1 MKRRI
6 IGIVLAV
13 ALAVVGTLALV
24 RYVKSAKD
32 DAVRPEE
39 LVQVLVV
46 KEDVRDGAPV
56 SEVLESVGLVDVPR
70 RLVAPGALSDLVG
83 LDPTFVTETELKE
96 GEQILPSRFIDPQSL
111 VSVAVPEG
119 LQQITFAFTPERA
132 VGAELQAGDTVG
144 VLFSFEPFDVNT
156 SGTPSQP
163 TETTV
168 PGDPTQTTV
177 APTRTPNTTHFVLH
191 KILVTNVKF
200 SKQDS
205 VRASEIQGTTDDVDG
220 TETTVAPVVAEAPA
234 DQLLVTMAVSAAEAE
249 QLVFA
254 AEFGTIW
261 LTAEG
266 PDASEEGTRILTLAQ
281 VMVPVPR

>member
-1 MKRRI
+1 MRRRI

-13 ALAVVGTLALV
+13 VLAVVGTLALV

-83 LDPTFVTETELKE
+83 LDPTFVTATELKE
-96 GEQILPSRFIDPQSL
+96 GDQILPSRFIDPQSL
-111 VSVAVPEG
+111 VTVAVPKG
-119 LQQITFAFTPERA
+119 LQEITFAFTPERA
-132 VGAELQAGDTVG
+132 VGADLQPGDTVG
-144 VLFSFEPFDVNT
+144 VLFSFEPFDLNT
-156 SGTPSQP
+156 SGTPSQS

-191 KILVTNVKF
+191 KILVTSVKF
-200 SKQDS
+200 SQQDS
-205 VRASEIQGTTDDVDG
+205 VRASEIQSDADDESTD
-220 TETTVAPVVAEAPA
+220 TTVELVVAEAPS

>member
-1 MKRRI
+1 MRRRI

-13 ALAVVGTLALV
+13 VLAVVGTLALV

-39 LVQVLVV
+39 QVQVLVV
-46 KEDVRDGAPV
+46 NQDIPEGASV
-56 SEVLESVGLVDVPR
+56 SEVIDSVGPVDVPR
-70 RLVAPGALSDLVG
+70 RLVAPGALTDLVG
-83 LDPTFVTETELKE
+83 LDPTFVTDTELNK
-96 GEQILPSRFIDPQSL
+96 GEQILPSRFVDPQSL
-111 VSVAVPEG
+111 VRVSVPKG
-119 LQQITFAFTPERA
+119 LQEITFAFTPERA
-132 VGAELQAGDTVG
+132 VGAALLAGDTVG
-144 VLFSFEPFDVNT
+144 VLFSFEPFDLNT

-168 PGDPTQTTV
+168 LADPTQTTV

-191 KILVTNVKF
+191 KILVTSVKF

-205 VRASEIQGTTDDVDG
+205 VRASEIQGTTDDANG

-261 LTAEG
+261 LTSEG
-266 PDASEEGTRILTLAQ
+266 PNASEEGTRILTLAQ

>member
-39 LVQVLVV
+39 LVQVLMV
-46 KEDVRDGAPV
+46 EADVREGAPV

-70 RLVAPGALSDLVG
+70 RLVAPGALVDLVG
-83 LDPTFVTETELKE
+83 LDPTFVTATELKV
-96 GEQILPSRFIDPQSL
+96 GDQILPSRFIDPQSL
-111 VSVAVPEG
+111 VRVAVPKG
-119 LQQITFAFTPERA
+119 LQEITFAFTPERA
-132 VGAELQAGDTVG
+132 VGADLQAGDTVG
-144 VLFSFEPFDVNT
+144 VLFSFEPFDLNT
-156 SGTPSQP
+156 SGTPSQS

-191 KILVTNVKF
+191 KILVTGVKF

-205 VRASEIQGTTDDVDG
+205 VRASEIEATGDAES

-254 AEFGTIW
+254 AEFGSIW

>member
-46 KEDVRDGAPV
+46 KEDVRDGATV

-70 RLVAPGALSDLVG
+70 RLVAPGALTDLVG

-111 VSVAVPEG
+111 VGRVVH
-119 LQQITFAFTPERA
+119 FANDR
-132 VGAELQAGDTVG
+132 
-144 VLFSFEPFDVNT
+144 
-156 SGTPSQP
+156 
-163 TETTV
+163 
-168 PGDPTQTTV
+168 
-177 APTRTPNTTHFVLH
+177 
-191 KILVTNVKF
+191 
-200 SKQDS
+200 
-205 VRASEIQGTTDDVDG
+205 
-220 TETTVAPVVAEAPA
+220 
-234 DQLLVTMAVSAAEAE
+234 
-249 QLVFA
+249 
-254 AEFGTIW
+254 
-261 LTAEG
+261 LTASQRRARIRS
-266 PDASEEGTRILTLAQ
+266 PSSHASRL
-281 VMVPVPR
+281 P

>member
-1 MKRRI
+1 MRRRI

-13 ALAVVGTLALV
+13 LLAFVGTLALV

-32 DAVRPEE
+32 DAIRPEE
-39 LVQVLVV
+39 QVKVLIVQN
-46 KEDVRDGAPV
+46 DVRQGAPV
-56 SEVLESVGLVDVPR
+56 SEVLDNVKVVEVPR
-70 RLVAPGALSDLVG
+70 RLVAPGALTDLVS
-83 LDPTFVTETELKE
+83 LDSSLVTAVDFLE
-96 GEQILPSRFIDPQSL
+96 GDQILASRFIDPRTL
-111 VSVAVPEG
+111 VNVEVPKG
-119 LQQITFAFTPERA
+119 LQEITFAFTPERA
-132 VGAELQAGDTVG
+132 IGADLQAGDSVG
-144 VLFSFEPFDVNT
+144 VLFSFEPFDLNT

-168 PGDPTQTTV
+168 AGDPTQTTV

-191 KILVTNVKF
+191 KILVTSVKF

-205 VRASEIQGTTDDVDG
+205 VRASEIQSSNEDQSTD
-220 TETTVAPVVAEAPA
+220 TTVPAVVDEAPA

-254 AEFGTIW
+254 AEFGSIW
-261 LTAEG
+261 LTLEG

>member
-1 MKRRI
+1 MRRRI

-13 ALAVVGTLALV
+13 VLAVVGTLALV

-46 KEDVRDGAPV
+46 EEDVREGAPV
-56 SEVLESVGLVDVPR
+56 SEVLESVGLVHVPR
-70 RLVAPGALSDLVG
+70 RLVAPGALTDLVA
-83 LDPTFVTETELKE
+83 LDPTLVTATELK
-96 GEQILPSRFIDPQSL
+96 
-111 VSVAVPEG
+111 
-119 LQQITFAFTPERA
+119 
-132 VGAELQAGDTVG
+132 VGDQTR
-144 VLFSFEPFDVNT
+144 
-156 SGTPSQP
+156 
-163 TETTV
+163 
-168 PGDPTQTTV
+168 TTV

-191 KILVTNVKF
+191 KILVTSVKF
-200 SKQDS
+200 SQQDS
-205 VRASEIQGTTDDVDG
+205 VRASEIQGSGDDESTD
-220 TETTVAPVVAEAPA
+220 TTVELVVSEAPS

-261 LTAEG
+261 LTSEG

>member
-46 KEDVRDGAPV
+46 EEDVREGAPV

-70 RLVAPGALSDLVG
+70 RLVAPGALADFTG

-96 GEQILPSRFIDPQSL
+96 GEQILPSRFVDPQSL
-111 VSVAVPEG
+111 VRVAVPKG
-119 LQQITFAFTPERA
+119 LQEITFAFTPERA

-144 VLFSFEPFDVNT
+144 VLFSFEPFDLNT
-156 SGTPSQP
+156 SGVPSQT

-191 KILVTNVKF
+191 KILVTGVKF

-205 VRASEIQGTTDDVDG
+205 VRASEIVATGDAES
-220 TETTVAPVVAEAPA
+220 TETTVAPVVSEAPA

-254 AEFGTIW
+254 AEFGSIW

>member
-1 MKRRI
+1 MRRRI
-6 IGIVLAV
+6 IGILLAV
-13 ALAVVGTLALV
+13 VLAVVGTVALV
-24 RYVKSAKD
+24 RYVNSAKE

-46 KEDVRDGAPV
+46 KQDVRDGAPV
-56 SEVLESVGLVDVPR
+56 SEVLESTELVDVPR
-70 RLVAPGALSDLVG
+70 RLVAPGALTDFED
-83 LDPTFVTETELKE
+83 LDPTYVTATELKV
-96 GEQILPSRFIDPQSL
+96 GDQVLPSRFVDPQSL
-111 VSVAVPEG
+111 VSVVVPEG
-119 LQQITFAFTPERA
+119 LQEITFAFTPERA
-132 VGAELQAGDTVG
+132 VGADLQPGDTVG
-144 VLFSFEPFDVNT
+144 VLFSFEPFDLNT

-168 PGDPTQTTV
+168 PGETTQTTV

-191 KILVTNVKF
+191 KILVTSVKF
-200 SKQDS
+200 SQQDS
-205 VRASEIQGTTDDVDG
+205 VRASEIRNEGDDDSTD
-220 TETTVAPVVAEAPA
+220 TTVELVVAEAPS
-234 DQLLVTMAVSAAEAE
+234 DQVLVTMAVSAPEAE

-261 LTAEG
+261 LTLEG

>member
-1 MKRRI
+1 MRRRI

-13 ALAVVGTLALV
+13 VLAVVGTLALV

-32 DAVRPEE
+32 AAVRPEE

-46 KEDVRDGAPV
+46 EEDVREGAPV
-56 SEVLESVGLVDVPR
+56 SEIFESVGLADVPR
-70 RLVAPGALSDLVG
+70 RLVAPGALTDLVT
-83 LDPTFVTETELKE
+83 LDPTFVTATELKV
-96 GEQILPSRFIDPQSL
+96 GDQILPSRFVDPQSL
-111 VSVAVPEG
+111 VSVAVPKG

-132 VGAELQAGDTVG
+132 VGAALQAGDTVG
-144 VLFSFEPFDVNT
+144 VLFSFEPFDLNT

-168 PGDPTQTTV
+168 LGDPTQTTV

-191 KILVTNVKF
+191 KILVTSVK
-200 SKQDS
+200 SSQQDS
-205 VRASEIQGTTDDVDG
+205 VRASEIQGSGDGESTD
-220 TETTVAPVVAEAPA
+220 TTVELVVSEAPA

>member
-1 MKRRI
+1 MRRRI

-13 ALAVVGTLALV
+13 LLAFVGTLALV

-32 DAVRPEE
+32 DAIRPEE
-39 LVQVLVV
+39 QVKVLIVQN
-46 KEDVRDGAPV
+46 DVRQGAPV
-56 SEVLESVGLVDVPR
+56 SEVLDNVKVVEVPR
-70 RLVAPGALSDLVG
+70 RLVAPGALTDLVS
-83 LDPTFVTETELKE
+83 LDSSLVTAVEFLE
-96 GEQILPSRFIDPQSL
+96 GDQILASRFIDPRTL
-111 VSVAVPEG
+111 VNVEVPKG
-119 LQQITFAFTPERA
+119 LQEITFAFTPERA
-132 VGAELQAGDTVG
+132 IGADLQAGDSVG
-144 VLFSFEPFDVNT
+144 VLFSFEPFDLNT

-168 PGDPTQTTV
+168 AGDPTQTTV

-191 KILVTNVKF
+191 KILVTGVKF

-205 VRASEIQGTTDDVDG
+205 VRASEIQSSNEDQSTD
-220 TETTVAPVVAEAPA
+220 TTVAAVVAEAPA

-254 AEFGTIW
+254 AEFGSIW
-261 LTAEG
+261 LTLEG